1 MGLTLTVMFSDVFQ
15 MFFFYQHTQ
24 TGLFQ
29 TPGLSPTTLP
39 VLYYVEADFC
49 PVLV

>member
-1 MGLTLTVMFSDVFQ
+1 MGLTLTVMFS
-15 MFFFYQHTQ
+15 FFFYRHTQ

-39 VLYYVEADFC
+39 VLYYVEADSC
-49 PVLV
+49 PVLM